1 VIAVGLAP
9 AILIAAC
16 GTTDD
21 TTDNTPL
28 VAIQPS
34 SYVVKEPAT
43 TTTTIAADVAAE
55 GGISPVEQLY
65 TVVAGDA
72 LASIANKFGITID
85 VLVAYNEWPEGISHP
100 IYPNDEIRIPPD
112 SKIPSVADEED
123 AETDDTS
130 TDATSDTESTDGE
143 TESTDAPPSGSGED
157 CETGEYTIAA
167 DDTTRLKVAEK
178 FDVTVEALD
187 AANAGTAGYS
197 SFYPGLKI
205 VIPCVD

>member
-1 VIAVGLAP
+1 MRSLLRPFGVIAIGLAP

-16 GTTDD
+16 GSGDD
-21 TTDNTPL
+21 ETANTPL

-43 TTTTIAADVAAE
+43 TTTTIAPDAAAE

-100 IYPNDEIRIPPD
+100 IYPGDEIRIPPD

-123 AETDDTS
+123 EDDRRHERH
-130 TDATSDTESTDGE
+130 DDTSDTESTDGE
-143 TESTDAPPSGSGED
+143 TESTDAPP
-157 CETGEYTIAA
+157 
-167 DDTTRLKVAEK
+167 TRQW
-178 FDVTVEALD
+178 
-187 AANAGTAGYS
+187 
-197 SFYPGLKI
+197 
-205 VIPCVD
+205 